1 VSGCGD
7 ASRSGQPGFR
17 VRSDFE
23 AELNSDQGWAG
34 ALNENVT
41 VYTDE
46 PFRVRFEV
54 AQAAGPVGR
63 WATPSTSFTR

>member
-1 VSGCGD
+1 MHNETFPRTPVDLDSVSGCGD

-46 PFRVRFEV
+46 PFRVRF
-54 AQAAGPVGR
+54 
-63 WATPSTSFTR
+63 